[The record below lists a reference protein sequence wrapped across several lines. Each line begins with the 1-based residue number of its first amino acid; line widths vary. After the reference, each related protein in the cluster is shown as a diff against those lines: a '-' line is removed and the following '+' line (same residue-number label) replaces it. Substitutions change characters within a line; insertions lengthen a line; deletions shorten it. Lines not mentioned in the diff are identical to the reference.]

1 MRVEELAGFL
11 TRGGM
16 NTIALPDARGAQW
29 TKLIFNAA
37 TNPVGALTRLH
48 HGAASRFP
56 PTGEL
61 FEALIAEGEGGSE
74 GDGHRTAR
82 RSARSWLR
90 RAQMLPANTMP
101 ACCRMYSPRA

>member
-1 MRVEELAGFL
+1 MEELAGYI

-16 NTIALPDARGAQW
+16 NTIALADARGAQW

-48 HGAASRFP
+48 HGAATRFR

-61 FEALIAEGEGGSE
+61 FEALIAGRRGGGE
-74 GDGHRTAR
+74 GDGRSSCTAIPSTGGER
-82 RSARSWLR
+82 RERSGQAQSQHVAG
-90 RAQMLPANTMP
+90 RAGD
-101 ACCRMYSPRA
+101 RA